1 MHKITICIL
10 VIFNMIYSIDNN
22 KKNKVGIG
30 LEWGIVSA
38 ILSSEGAASLYFPM
52 QINKTNINTGI
63 TEGYM
68 IEPEFFYNKSS
79 RNIYYPMDSSLN
91 YTEEEKTVGA
101 ILGIYKLSKN
111 QKMNKYYGIK
121 LGYAVGTETP
131 NYANMYNL
139 TGLIESNSIFISPAM
154 GSEYFISDNF
164 SIGGEISVQYSQNEK
179 EYPRES
185 SLSGKAYTETTT
197 ATIIRPKFMVRFY
210 F

>member
-1 MHKITICIL
+1 MHKIIIFTL
-10 VIFNMIYSIDNN
+10 VIFNIIYSIDND

-30 LEWGIVSA
+30 LEWGIISA

-52 QINKTNINTGI
+52 QINKTNINTG
-63 TEGYM
+63 TTKGYM

-131 NYANMYNL
+131 NYNL
-139 TGLIESNSIFISPAM
+139 PGLIESNGIFISPAM

-164 SIGGEISVQYSQNEK
+164 SIGGEIAVQYSQNEK

>member
-1 MHKITICIL
+1 
-10 VIFNMIYSIDNN
+10 
-22 KKNKVGIG
+22 
-30 LEWGIVSA
+30 
-38 ILSSEGAASLYFPM
+38 
-52 QINKTNINTGI
+52 
-63 TEGYM
+63 
-68 IEPEFFYNKSS
+68 
-79 RNIYYPMDSSLN
+79 MDSSLN

-131 NYANMYNL
+131 NYNL
-139 TGLIESNSIFISPAM
+139 TGLIESNGIFISPAI

-164 SIGGEISVQYSQNEK
+164 SIGGEIAVQYSQNEK